1 MIELKGVTVKD
12 GAKDFEAPVDLR
24 LNNGKI
30 YGVCAKAEERTL
42 LFELL
47 AAMRLPSSGEVLI
60 NGFDTVREE
69 KKARSLLSPVPDE
82 ALLYPSMT
90 VLEYLLFIADAY
102 GIDSQ
107 RSLRK
112 ISEALDFT
120 ELSVKRNLLIKTL
133 SFYEKKRLSLAHA
146 LLSPGNIYL
155 INTPFQGLTPP
166 QKKHFEELLEDTFDG
181 STAILFDATPNDISV
196 LCNAVYTFCD
206 GGIHTVGS
214 QNTDDLNTNKEEE
227 DNV

>member
-12 GAKDFEAPVDLR
+12 GAKDFEAPIDLR

-69 KKARSLLSPVPDE
+69 KKARSFLSPVPDE
-82 ALLYPSMT
+82 ALLYSSMT

-107 RSLRK
+107 RVLRK
-112 ISEALDFT
+112 ISDVLDFT

-206 GGIHTVGS
+206 GGIHAVRS